1 LRALNEDLLSTK
13 ASRVQ
18 RGAHDVMDVTAM
30 RSRILVAED
39 DPTIAEVI
47 ARYLE
52 HDGHDVEC
60 VADGPTAL
68 HKALT
73 THPDLVVLDIML
85 PGLDGLEVCRRLR
98 AGSST
103 PVVLLTALDAE
114 GDRIAGLEHGAD
126 DYVTKPFSPRELAL
140 RVRAVLRRAAGMSGP
155 RPTGVLHDGELRLDR
170 GSRQVTLGETA
181 VPLTTREFDLLSF
194 LMDNQ
199 GLVFDRHTLLSRVW
213 GWEFGDQSTVT
224 VHVRRLRA
232 KIEQD
237 PADPKRIVTV
247 WGTGYRYELPIA

>member
-1 LRALNEDLLSTK
+1 
-13 ASRVQ
+13 
-18 RGAHDVMDVTAM
+18 
-30 RSRILVAED
+30 
-39 DPTIAEVI
+39 
-47 ARYLE
+47 
-52 HDGHDVEC
+52 
-60 VADGPTAL
+60 
-68 HKALT
+68 
-73 THPDLVVLDIML
+73 
-85 PGLDGLEVCRRLR
+85 
-98 AGSST
+98 
-103 PVVLLTALDAE
+103 VVLLTALDAE

-237 PADPKRIVTV
+237 PPTQADSHGVGDGDTATNCRSRDDPVHRLGLIALITTAAPSRRFVG
-247 WGTGYRYELPIA
+247 GTLLMRGCAHGR